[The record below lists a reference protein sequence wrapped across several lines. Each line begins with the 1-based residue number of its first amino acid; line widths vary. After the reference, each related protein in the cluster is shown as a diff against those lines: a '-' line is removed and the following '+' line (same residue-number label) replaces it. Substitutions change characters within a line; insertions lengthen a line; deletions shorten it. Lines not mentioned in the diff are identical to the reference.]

1 MPERHFPVHPNLEQL
16 RHQAKDLL
24 DAIRRGDAAAL
35 ADLRAYHPRQVEPA
49 AVRLADAQ
57 LVLARSYRLPSWP
70 RLVLACRMTDAIC
83 RDEVEMVRE
92 LVTRHPAL
100 LHEDARGERDP
111 ALLTRTFAHE
121 AIYPPALGCHT
132 DHTQALHGTPLDGV
146 TLLHMSIDFDEI
158 AITRWLLEQ
167 GMDVDARAAVEADGF
182 GGHTALFGTVVTQPI
197 RLRRDDAVARLPL
210 DHGADPRVRA
220 SLRKAL
226 RGVEDESLHEY
237 HDVTPWEWGD
247 RFHDQGFVSRPA
259 MRLIA
264 SRLT

>member
-111 ALLTRTFAHE
+111 ALL
-121 AIYPPALGCHT
+121 
-132 DHTQALHGTPLDGV
+132 GTPLDGV